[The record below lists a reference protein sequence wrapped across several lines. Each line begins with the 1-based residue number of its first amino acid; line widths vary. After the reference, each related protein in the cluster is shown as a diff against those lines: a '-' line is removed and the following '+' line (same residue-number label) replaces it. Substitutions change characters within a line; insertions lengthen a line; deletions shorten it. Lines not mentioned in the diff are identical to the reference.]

1 MLDNDA
7 IAATTALLKRLALAH
22 GFSSLAIARA
32 DRVDSDATIAS
43 ERIAEGK
50 FSGLP
55 WLTEQRMQIASDP
68 EKLLP
73 DARSVLTFAINYFDA
88 TGELNREHE
97 KGYIARYALGRDYHR
112 VLKRRLAQY
121 MKDVAEEIGQNPSYR
136 VFVDDS
142 PLLERAFARESGLGW
157 IGKNTNLLVPGNGSW
172 VFLAEIITT
181 LALTPDKPVLK
192 PCGSCRRCVDVC
204 PTGAITSD
212 YEVENDLCIS
222 YLTIENRGPIPVELR
237 KPIGTWIFGCDLC
250 QEICPVNQLAGDV
263 AFDEFRIRDSMNEFD
278 MRDILRMSQSE
289 FDEKF
294 RGTPIMRAKYVGM
307 QRNVCVALGNIG
319 DPSDILLLEK
329 TLGNESALVRSHA
342 VWALVQIG
350 TAESLASLERLR
362 LTEQDPLVIA
372 EMPP

>member
-142 PLLERAFARESGLGW
+142 PNF
-157 IGKNTNLLVPGNGSW
+157 
-172 VFLAEIITT
+172 
-181 LALTPDKPVLK
+181 
-192 PCGSCRRCVDVC
+192 
-204 PTGAITSD
+204 
-212 YEVENDLCIS
+212 
-222 YLTIENRGPIPVELR
+222 
-237 KPIGTWIFGCDLC
+237 
-250 QEICPVNQLAGDV
+250 
-263 AFDEFRIRDSMNEFD
+263 
-278 MRDILRMSQSE
+278 
-289 FDEKF
+289 
-294 RGTPIMRAKYVGM
+294 
-307 QRNVCVALGNIG
+307 
-319 DPSDILLLEK
+319 
-329 TLGNESALVRSHA
+329 
-342 VWALVQIG
+342 
-350 TAESLASLERLR
+350 
-362 LTEQDPLVIA
+362 
-372 EMPP
+372 